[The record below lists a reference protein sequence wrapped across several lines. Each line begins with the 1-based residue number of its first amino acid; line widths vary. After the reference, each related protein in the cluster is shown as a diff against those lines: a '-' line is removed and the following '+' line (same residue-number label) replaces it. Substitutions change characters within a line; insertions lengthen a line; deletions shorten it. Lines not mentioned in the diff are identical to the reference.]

1 MDVSFASKKTNLFKY
16 SRLLQIHHGPSEVFG
31 PQQPSTHAVEGV
43 WSCWDYIYIFPISH
57 LKSPSFREVDR
68 GRWSKHVETW
78 ANMAGD
84 WTLGSVRLGETL
96 SSKKPGLPGFDGL
109 VQF

>member
-1 MDVSFASKKTNLFKY
+1 MQSK
-16 SRLLQIHHGPSEVFG
+16 VFG
-31 PQQPSTHAVEGV
+31 AVGII
-43 WSCWDYIYIFPISH
+43 YIYTYHYISNYIYISH
-57 LKSPSFREVDR
+57 LKSPSFREVDP
-68 GRWSKHVETW
+68 GRWSKHVEIW
-78 ANMAGD
+78 ANMSGD

>member
-1 MDVSFASKKTNLFKY
+1 M
-16 SRLLQIHHGPSEVFG
+16 
-31 PQQPSTHAVEGV
+31 
-43 WSCWDYIYIFPISH
+43 
-57 LKSPSFREVDR
+57 KSPSFREVDP
-68 GRWSKHVETW
+68 GRWSKHVEIW
-78 ANMAGD
+78 ANMSGD